1 MSGGVAET
9 MVDCSVTAMIRGTV
23 AMLSPSSERDC
34 STGRSGFVVN
44 GCSVASTRFVVV
56 A

>member
-1 MSGGVAET
+1 MLEGVAET
-9 MVDCSVTAMIRGTV
+9 MADCSVTAMIRGTV
-23 AMLSPSSERDC
+23 VVLSPSSERDC
-34 STGRSGFVVN
+34 FTSRSGFVVN